1 MSIRKKNVGVSSS
14 MVGNTFFLN
23 SWCERMGAFSGR
35 LIHCI

>member
-1 MSIRKKNVGVSSS
+1 MGTLSS

-23 SWCERMGAFSGR
+23 SWCDKMGAFSGR